1 MVKKMEMHDVI
12 SKLEFMRNGY
22 QKLIDENVDCG
33 TIVGTD
39 ITGTWKAETPLNDVY
54 KQHVEALDTAIKVLS
69 AQPEIVRCKDCKHRP
84 FDGEETR
91 GFGVKFPDEK
101 CPCQCDDGWYN
112 WRPNNEWFCA
122 NVERKSDERS
132 D

>member
-1 MVKKMEMHDVI
+1 MTKMEMHDVI
-12 SKLEFMRNGY
+12 SKLEFIRNGY

-69 AQPEIVRCKDCKHRP
+69 AQPEQEIIHCRDCKHYELKRVLLIQDLTVIRREICHAWGEGCKTDQ
-84 FDGEETR
+84 DG
-91 GFGVKFPDEK
+91 
-101 CPCQCDDGWYN
+101 
-112 WRPNNEWFCA
+112 FCFLA
-122 NVERKSDERS
+122 ERKEDDHSE
-132 D
+132 